1 MPIKILLMPIRE
13 SDFSDELMETGLIAA
28 KRFNAHLDLLY
39 VHPNPEEM
47 LAFGTFWMSSSIK
60 ASVVESAERNAADQ
74 AKRLKSAFDELCE
87 RHEVPQRFRGES
99 PGNVSAGWLEE
110 HGPRD
115 AYIGCL
121 GRLADVVIMPKP
133 SRTEPLPSSFEA
145 AVRETGRPVLMV
157 PRKAVTPVPAKHVAI
172 GWNNSKEAAQ
182 AIAAARP
189 CLREADSVTVMVTEK
204 RFNQRPSAD
213 EVVTYLKCHG
223 VEAKIEMLDVRNRS
237 VGEALLAQS
246 KDNGADLLVV
256 GGYSRSRVREMVM
269 GGVTAHVLEH
279 AELPVMM
286 YH

>member
-1 MPIKILLMPIRE
+1 MPIKTLLMPIRE
-13 SDFSDELMETGLIAA
+13 SDTSAELMETGLLVA

-47 LAFGTFWMSSSIK
+47 FPFDTFWMSGSMKSSVLEN
-60 ASVVESAERNAADQ
+60 AQQNAADQ
-74 AKRLKSAFDELCE
+74 AKRLKSAFDDLCE
-87 RHEVPQRFRGES
+87 RRGVPQRLRGEC
-99 PGNVSAGWLEE
+99 PGEVSAGWLEE
-110 HGPRD
+110 RGPRD
-115 AYIGCL
+115 MYTGIL

-133 SRTEPLPSSFEA
+133 LRTEPPPSSFEA

-157 PRKAVTPVPAKHVAI
+157 PRKTVTPMLAKHVAI

-182 AIAAARP
+182 AMAAARP
-189 CLREADSVTVMVTEK
+189 CLREAESVTIMVTEK
-204 RFNQRPSAD
+204 RLNQRPSAD
-213 EVVTYLKCHG
+213 EVVSYLKCHG
-223 VEAKIEMLDVRNRS
+223 VEAKIEMLDVRKRS

-246 KDNGADLLVV
+246 KDRGADLLVV

-269 GGVTAHVLEH
+269 GGVTAHLLDH